1 MALSNRRDQTQL
13 FVIPI
18 SFVLESAWLL
28 LHEDL
33 LKALLDYHADCNQ
46 RSGSAAGLSAA

>member
-1 MALSNRRDQTQL
+1 MALFYRRDQTQP
-13 FVIPI
+13 FMIPI
-18 SFVLESAWLL
+18 SFNLESAWLL

-33 LKALLDYHADCNQ
+33 VKALLDYHADCNQ